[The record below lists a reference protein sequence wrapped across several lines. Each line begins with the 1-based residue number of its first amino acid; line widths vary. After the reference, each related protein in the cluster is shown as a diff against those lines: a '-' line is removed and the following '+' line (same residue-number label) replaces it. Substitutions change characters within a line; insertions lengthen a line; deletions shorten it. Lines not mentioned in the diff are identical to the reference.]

1 MGGQGVNVITQLLI
15 PPIFL
20 RHYNIA
26 AYGEWLTL
34 TATVSY
40 LGTLNFGLQT
50 FANNQVAI
58 SYNRGDVEEAKT
70 LQATAFSILLGII
83 GLAAIFTALVFL
95 VPINH
100 WLGLKTSHAVVAASI
115 YLLGLQILTK
125 MIFGFLGGTFLVI
138 GVSYR
143 GTNWNNA
150 QALVSMLGTAVLA
163 FLHTSFAWIAAQQLI
178 NVAVFCIL
186 ILFDLRM
193 KAPDVFPRI
202 RYADPKR
209 IGAILKPSGYFGML
223 FCSNFLVYQLPV
235 ILMQRILGS
244 TSVVVFSLT
253 RTIYSMSRQALTAMT
268 NAIGPEITELYGQR
282 NWTRLFR
289 LYELSERV
297 IFALI
302 PVVTI
307 GTLLITPV
315 LMAVWLHRP
324 ALYDPWVCIV
334 MGLISGVMGIKEHKY
349 TFQTS
354 SNEHAMLARLTLWS
368 YVVMVIVALPAIH
381 LFGVLGFLVVWF
393 VTEIIQ
399 VLAILRLNLRL
410 FAGQATVDFSPVYKL
425 FALMSAA
432 IVLQSWFAFR
442 ASQRSLL
449 QICLTALVFVIVL
462 AAISYPLFGLG
473 EVRRHLGSRFGWAQP
488 KTL

>member
-1 MGGQGVNVITQLLI
+1 MGGQGVNVFTQLLI

-83 GLAAIFTALVFL
+83 GLAALVTAFVFL

-163 FLHTSFAWIAAQQLI
+163 VLHTSFAWIAAQQLI

-193 KAPDVFPRI
+193 KAPDVFPAFDMPI
-202 RYADPKR
+202 AD
-209 IGAILKPSGYFGML
+209 
-223 FCSNFLVYQLPV
+223 
-235 ILMQRILGS
+235 
-244 TSVVVFSLT
+244 
-253 RTIYSMSRQALTAMT
+253 ALE
-268 NAIGPEITELYGQR
+268 P
-282 NWTRLFR
+282 
-289 LYELSERV
+289 
-297 IFALI
+297 
-302 PVVTI
+302 
-307 GTLLITPV
+307 
-315 LMAVWLHRP
+315 
-324 ALYDPWVCIV
+324 
-334 MGLISGVMGIKEHKY
+334 
-349 TFQTS
+349 S
-354 SNEHAMLARLTLWS
+354 SN
-368 YVVMVIVALPAIH
+368 P
-381 LFGVLGFLVVWF
+381 
-393 VTEIIQ
+393 
-399 VLAILRLNLRL
+399 
-410 FAGQATVDFSPVYKL
+410 
-425 FALMSAA
+425 
-432 IVLQSWFAFR
+432 
-442 ASQRSLL
+442 
-449 QICLTALVFVIVL
+449 
-462 AAISYPLFGLG
+462 AAISACSSAPISWYINCPSSSCSESWARPAWSYFPSREPSTPCLG
-473 EVRRHLGSRFGWAQP
+473 RLLPR
-488 KTL
+488 